1 MRKARW
7 ENGLVLLFQTL
18 GRWVVFFC
26 MGRFSVTCC
35 FIGFTKWMGFFGGFY
50 TRGVALRVS
59 LALPTNLVNTQNVV
73 CVKRGKD
80 IIKKGKK
87 III

>member
-1 MRKARW
+1 MRDARW
-7 ENGLVLLFQTL
+7 ENCLDHHDQII

-80 IIKKGKK
+80 IIKKEKK
-87 III
+87 